1 MAGTL
6 VFIDAYVDFV
16 DFVDFVCLVFV
27 VVVWGFCL
35 FGFVLFWSFLGCFLV
50 NFLFKHLLRKDISPE
65 VLEGLRMNFLRT
77 SVPLMCIISFLSS
90 LHDRCQNKSKPQ
102 KSCIGIRW
110 NITAESNKTFIN

>member
-35 FGFVLFWSFLGCFLV
+35 VGCVLFWSFLGCFLV
-50 NFLFKHLLRKDISPE
+50 NFCLSIS
-65 VLEGLRMNFLRT
+65 
-77 SVPLMCIISFLSS
+77 
-90 LHDRCQNKSKPQ
+90 
-102 KSCIGIRW
+102 
-110 NITAESNKTFIN
+110 

>member
-35 FGFVLFWSFLGCFLV
+35 VGFVLEFFGVF
-50 NFLFKHLLRKDISPE
+50 F
-65 VLEGLRMNFLRT
+65 G
-77 SVPLMCIISFLSS
+77 
-90 LHDRCQNKSKPQ
+90 
-102 KSCIGIRW
+102 
-110 NITAESNKTFIN
+110 